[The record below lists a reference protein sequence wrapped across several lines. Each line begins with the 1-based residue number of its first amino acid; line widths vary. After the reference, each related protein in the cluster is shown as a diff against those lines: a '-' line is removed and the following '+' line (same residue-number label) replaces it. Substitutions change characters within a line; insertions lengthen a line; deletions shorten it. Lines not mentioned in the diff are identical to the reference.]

1 MEEQQQPMQNEH
13 IPNLVLL
20 KILCIFTFVIS
31 GIGLFSFGLIGLIYD
46 FFSNNL
52 SLIPDEKNRELIEM
66 MLSAGRSFFLFSAI
80 LYATSLAGTVFLWKM
95 KKIGFHLFTASQ
107 LLLLILPLVYFKG
120 FPNNGANMLLPILLI
135 AGYLGY
141 LKYMK

>member
-1 MEEQQQPMQNEH
+1 MDEQQQPMKNEH

-66 MLSAGRSFFLFSAI
+66 MLSAGRSFFLLSAI
-80 LYATSLAGTVFLWKM
+80 LYATSLAGIVFLWKM
-95 KKIGFHLFTASQ
+95 KKVGFHLFTASQ
-107 LLLLILPLVYFKG
+107 LLLLILPLIYFKG
-120 FPNNGANMLLPILLI
+120 FPNNGANMLFPILFI
-135 AGYLGY
+135 AGYVGY